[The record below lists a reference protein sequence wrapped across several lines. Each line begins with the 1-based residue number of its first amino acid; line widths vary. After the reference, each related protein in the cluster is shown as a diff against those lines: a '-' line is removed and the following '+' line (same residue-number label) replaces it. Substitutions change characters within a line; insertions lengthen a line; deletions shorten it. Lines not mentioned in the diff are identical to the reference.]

1 MVERDVNF
9 AKLSLKESKVAA
21 VSFPHTLTMNNHSSL

>member
-21 VSFPHTLTMNNHSSL
+21 VSFPHAHSL